1 MTSELSRP
9 ERVIAAIEASNPAA
23 VMKVPTAAPA
33 AARLDLSLANPVV
46 AATDFNSAQ
55 AMTTLV
61 ESLLEQAGAT
71 VGIGGYGE
79 KRGWYAR
86 GEQFSA
92 GTEVRSVH
100 LGVDIWAP
108 AGAPVFAPYDAVVH
122 SAQDNDLLGDYGP
135 TVILAH
141 SLEGETFYT
150 LYGHLSRESLLGKE
164 PGARI
169 SKGEEIGTLGSPA
182 VNGQWPSHL
191 HFQVILD
198 MLGKAGDFPGV
209 STEAER
215 EHFLRLC
222 PNPNLILRSPLL

>member
-1 MTSELSRP
+1 MTGESSQL

-23 VMKVPTAAPA
+23 VMEVSTAAPA

-61 ESLLEQAGAT
+61 EALLEQAGAT

-92 GTEVRSVH
+92 GAEVRSVH

-108 AGAPVFAPYDAVVH
+108 AGAPVCAPYDAVVH

-141 SLEGETFYT
+141 SLEGETFFT

-169 SKGEEIGTLGSPA
+169 SRGEEIGTLGSPA

-191 HFQVILD
+191 HFQIILD
-198 MLGKAGDFPGV
+198 MLGKVGDFPGV
-209 STEAER
+209 STETER
-215 EHFLRLC
+215 ERFLALC
-222 PNPNLILRSPLL
+222 PDPNLILRSPLL